1 MNILLSKYVIRLF
14 GIYFA
19 DIYNI
24 GLINFA
30 FSMHHLNLS
39 NGIAFEG
46 SKDGLLPK
54 QQTNRL
60 IYLETSHTSLLLS

>member
-1 MNILLSKYVIRLF
+1 
-14 GIYFA
+14 
-19 DIYNI
+19 
-24 GLINFA
+24 
-30 FSMHHLNLS
+30 MHHLNLS